1 MTFKE
6 ELGFEI
12 TKVFFNDYNE
22 ELKEEEKAFS
32 KEFLKVEDELK
43 NIGKNLIE
51 FEKVLDSY
59 IEKLKAEY
67 FKAGTKMTEL
77 VYNSDVKEALEE
89 LGA

>member
-32 KEFLKVEDELK
+32 KEFLKVEDR
-43 NIGKNLIE
+43 
-51 FEKVLDSY
+51 
-59 IEKLKAEY
+59 
-67 FKAGTKMTEL
+67 
-77 VYNSDVKEALEE
+77 EE
-89 LGA
+89 LNRIWKSTGQLYWKIESGIF

>member
-22 ELKEEEKAFS
+22 ELKEEEKVFS

-43 NIGKNLIE
+43 KIGKNLIE

-77 VYNSDVKEALEE
+77 AYNSDVKEALEE

>member
-22 ELKEEEKAFS
+22 ELKEEEKTFS

-43 NIGKNLIE
+43 KIGKNLIE

-67 FKAGTKMTEL
+67 FKA
-77 VYNSDVKEALEE
+77 
-89 LGA
+89 

>member
-22 ELKEEEKAFS
+22 ELKEEEKVFS

-43 NIGKNLIE
+43 KIGKNLIE

-59 IEKLKAEY
+59 IEKLKVEY
-67 FKAGTKMTEL
+67 FKVGTKMTEL

>member
-43 NIGKNLIE
+43 KIGKNLIE

-67 FKAGTKMTEL
+67 FKVGTKMTEL